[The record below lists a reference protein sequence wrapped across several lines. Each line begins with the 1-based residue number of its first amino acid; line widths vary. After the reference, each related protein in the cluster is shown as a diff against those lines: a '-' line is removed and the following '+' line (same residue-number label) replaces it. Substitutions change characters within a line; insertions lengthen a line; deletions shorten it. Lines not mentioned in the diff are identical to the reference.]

1 MIGAQKNMMKQ
12 HGSFRRSLIRFM
24 NTDFNE
30 GNCKILGE
38 NLSRV
43 IMYQI
48 EHPRKIYDFLM
59 EELPFRCYKN
69 VDR

>member
-1 MIGAQKNMMKQ
+1 
-12 HGSFRRSLIRFM
+12 M